1 MKESLIINS
10 TFSAIA
16 KQRPNAIDD
25 LWPIDDFLVHIA
37 SIIFPYVRDKDFDE
51 VKNMGLIVNAIKPL
65 LRRKKGLDYTSLNEL
80 SLIDA
85 LKETW
90 VTCLDDKVKLAKS
103 LNLVEDV
110 NDSGFVI
117 LKEKLF
123 NPYLNSQ
130 TTRNIKYGDQNYH
143 SQLNS
148 KQSILQEQLPIKE
161 IKVGIKA
168 PKIKKWE
175 PESEKEKELKDFWEM
190 KHLPTSLEYGHF
202 FWEYKIDKE
211 TYDNT
216 KRLLIQLE
224 LNKNTR
230 LCSKYAFHIALF
242 LAEWFKREYDGY
254 QCERGLDTLG
264 LTSQKSNIIW
274 NNSNLP
280 DEYLINS
287 GQDER
292 LFSMYIL
299 GGFPVKYIARVRR
312 FDNLFYDIYRLS
324 KGDIIDDEI
333 VESFSNSFDSNNSVY
348 QASLEKGG
356 SLYSYIEQLL
366 DGDYPLA
373 ESDKKEEPF
382 VTFCDI
388 LEKGKRLCFE
398 NFFSPEWLFYSNGIE
413 GVETDVVVKI
423 GYKKNRCYI
432 PYDCV
437 KSWDGVGD
445 ISGISH
451 FTLGLV
457 DDTGKKSKSTIRFSK
472 TGDGD
477 SPFVGWGTNSS
488 LSMDVDIA
496 QVNNLDVVMYL
507 PDNKEINI
515 YTIAVRNHYQI
526 YQTENSYCWS
536 TNKNIMACSALLY
549 NTTKYKIVESPIKPI
564 ELILP
569 DENRKGWC
577 WVIIIDNIII
587 EEVTTGKEYN
597 FSKQRGKL
605 GVIFKEDNSIKQNI
619 VEYTYCDEDENK
631 VLSVPIMYGIN
642 GINSVKL
649 YPFEPDKKPESF
661 KIKDCIIEYKQEVGK
676 YDKLNKEHQPDC
688 GLTNIRVQ
696 KGDLRLETI
705 CYFIPLDDDRSLVV
719 RDLKKREIR
728 FRVDDVQI
736 WSEGPNGDFKLMKEK
751 KFDDTQ
757 YDNRPE
763 DCIPFRIGT
772 DESYITIEVF
782 RAKDCREIY
791 YNGQLLKQ
799 SGSDKAREVPMILKD
814 KFKIRTINGNGVSWD
829 SLEEHKLLD
838 FHFINNDG
846 TYKTISE
853 AGNDSGTLVYLYKDK
868 HKWDRPLNILKISPD
883 HVSQYDFYFWA
894 IEESHDPIKLSYEY
908 DADNKELK
916 LPDLFYSGSKAG
928 MIFQSLKGDVYPPN
942 YSQPYYS
949 SWSRLLNRN
958 FTESINMKCLELAAE
973 HHIYFSQFPPLY
985 KLVES
990 VDAAKQLIALALE
1003 YMEEM
1008 ENSGRNAAHDLHRFA
1023 DEFLFDWMLLPVQL
1037 WKAACRDSEKKRKNA
1052 EKLFRYKPHV
1062 NSAGERSYLN
1072 MIIQKYWSISS
1083 RWEVRGRR
1091 PEAIALKFIKG
1102 TDKDYYF
1109 FGKKK
1114 TKLTTE
1120 YMDTKVLIGILQ
1132 GFRASDRFYYNLYQL
1147 ICKKLCN

>member
-1 MKESLIINS
+1 MKESFILN
-10 TFSAIA
+10 TLFSSIA
-16 KQRPNAIDD
+16 KLRPNAIDD
-25 LWPIDDFLVHIA
+25 PWPIDDFLTHIA

-51 VKNMGLIVNAIKPL
+51 VKKLELLVNAIKPL
-65 LRRKKGLDYTSLNEL
+65 LRTKKSLDYTSLNER

-90 VTCLDDKVKLAKS
+90 ISRLDDKTKLATS
-103 LNLVEDV
+103 LNLVEKV
-110 NDSGFVI
+110 SNSGFVI

-123 NPYLNSQ
+123 NSYLKSQ
-130 TTRNIKYGDQNYH
+130 TERKTKYGDQEYLSLSNS
-143 SQLNS
+143 SQD
-148 KQSILQEQLPIKE
+148 QLPNIE
-161 IKVGIKA
+161 IKVRKKA
-168 PKIKKWE
+168 PQTKKWE

-190 KHLPTSLEYGHF
+190 KQLPTSLEFGHF

-211 TYDNT
+211 TYDNI

-224 LNKNTR
+224 LNKNSR
-230 LCSKYAFHIALF
+230 LCSRYAFNIALF

-254 QCERGLDTLG
+254 QCERGLDVLG

-274 NNSNLP
+274 KYSNLP
-280 DEYLINS
+280 HEYLINS

-312 FDNLFYDIYRLS
+312 FDNLFYAIYRLS

-333 VESFSNSFDSNNSVY
+333 VESFSNSFDSNNFVY

-356 SLYSYIEQLL
+356 SLYSYIDQIL

-373 ESDKKEEPF
+373 DSDKKEEPF

-388 LEKGKRLCFE
+388 LEKGKRLCYE
-398 NFFSPEWLFYSNGIE
+398 NFFSPEWLFYSNGTE
-413 GVETDVVVKI
+413 GVETDIVVKI

-432 PYDCV
+432 PYDYV
-437 KSWDGVGD
+437 KNWDGVGD
-445 ISGISH
+445 ISGVRN
-451 FTLGLV
+451 FALGLV

-496 QVNNLDVVMYL
+496 QVNNLYVVMYL
-507 PDNKEINI
+507 PDNKEKKIH
-515 YTIAVRNHYQI
+515 TIAVRNHYQI

-536 TNKNIMACSALLY
+536 TNKNSIACSALLY
-549 NTTKYKIVESPIKPI
+549 NTTKYKIVESPIKPT

-577 WVIIIDNIII
+577 WIIIIDNIII
-587 EEVTTGKEYN
+587 EEVTTGKEYI

-605 GVIFKEDNSIKQNI
+605 GVLFKEDNGIKQNV
-619 VEYTYCDEDENK
+619 VEYTYYDEDEYK
-631 VLSVPIMYGIN
+631 TLSIPIMYGTK
-642 GINSVKL
+642 GINSVKF
-649 YPFEPDKKPESF
+649 YPFEHDKKPESF
-661 KIKDCIIEYKQEVGK
+661 KPQDYIVEYKQGPGK
-676 YDKLNKEHQPDC
+676 YNKLEKERQPNC
-688 GLTNIRVQ
+688 GLTNIRIQ
-696 KGDLRLETI
+696 KDDLRLETI
-705 CYFIPLDDDRSLVV
+705 CFFIPLDDDKSLVV

-728 FRVDDVQI
+728 FKGDDVPI
-736 WSEGPNGDFKLMKEK
+736 WSEGTDGDFKLMEERV
-751 KFDDTQ
+751 FDDTQ
-757 YDNRPE
+757 YDNRLE

-772 DESYITIEVF
+772 EESYITIKVF

-799 SGSDKAREVPMILKD
+799 SSSNKTREVPMILKD
-814 KFKIRTINGNGVSWD
+814 KFKIRTINEKGVSWD
-829 SLEEHKLLD
+829 SLEEHKMLD
-838 FHFINNDG
+838 FHFMKNNG
-846 TYKTISE
+846 SYRRISE
-853 AGNDSGTLVYLYKDK
+853 AGDDPGTLVYLYKDM
-868 HKWDRPLNILKISPD
+868 HKQNCPLNILKISPD
-883 HVSQYDFYFWA
+883 YVSKYVFYYWA
-894 IEESHDPIKLSYEY
+894 IEEEQYPVKLDCEY
-908 DADNKELK
+908 DADLKELK
-916 LPDLFYSGSKAG
+916 IPDLFNTEEKAG
-928 MIFQSLKGDVYPPN
+928 MIFQSLKGEVYPPH
-942 YSQPYYS
+942 YSRPYYS
-949 SWSRLLNRN
+949 NWCGLLNRSY
-958 FTESINMKCLELAAE
+958 TEPICMKCLKLASE

-990 VDAAKQLIALALE
+990 VDAARQLIALALK

-1008 ENSGRNAAHDLHRFA
+1008 ESSGRNAARDLHRFA

-1037 WKAACRDSEKKRKNA
+1037 WKAACRGSEKNRRNA
-1052 EKLFRYKPHV
+1052 ERLFRYKPHV

-1072 MIIQKYWSISS
+1072 LIIQEYWSISS
-1083 RWEVRGRR
+1083 VWKVRGKG
-1091 PEAIALKFIKG
+1091 PEAIALKFLTG

-1114 TKLTTE
+1114 KKLTTE
-1120 YMDTKVLIGILQ
+1120 YMDTMVLIETLQ
-1132 GFRASDRFYYNLYQL
+1132 NFRTSDRFYYNLYQL
-1147 ICKKLCN
+1147 ISEKINN